1 MKKFLSLLIV
11 LLFATSASALDNP
24 WDKKLPFKNA
34 IVDYTVS
41 GSMDG
46 EKSVYVKDY
55 GRTIAE
61 HSTIS
66 VKMFGMTQEQKEII
80 LTTPDWV
87 YTIDL
92 TEDTGTKQTNPKKYM
107 IQEFNNLSKA
117 KQKKVLKNIETLGT
131 PSMAGTNENL
141 QKNAAKILGYQCDKA
156 SMAGTIVF
164 MISGTDFPLD
174 IKTNSMGVKFDQVA
188 TSINKKSAPSSKFE
202 LPANI
207 HLEHNKQVDQMMQ
220 NQAKTMM
227 KYLLEGRR
235 MESSGTSNQMGGS
248 STGVPSPPSGLS
260 NAGDSG
266 DQNQMTPEMLE
277 QMKQMMKTFGNQ
289 SE

>member
-1 MKKFLSLLIV
+1 MKKLLSLLIV
-11 LLFATSASALDNP
+11 LLFVTSASALDNP

-46 EKSVYVKDY
+46 EKSIYVKDY

-66 VKMFGMTQEQKEII
+66 VKMFGMTQEQKEMI

-92 TEDTGTKQTNPKKYM
+92 TENTGTRQTNPKKFI
-107 IQEFNNLSKA
+107 IQEFNNLSKS
-117 KQKKVLKNIETLGT
+117 KQKKVLKNIEKLGT
-131 PSMAGTNENL
+131 PSMEGTNEDL
-141 QKNAAKILGYQCDKA
+141 QKNAAKIMGYQCDKA

-164 MISGTDFPLD
+164 MISGTDFPLE
-174 IKTNSMGVKFDQVA
+174 IKINSMGVKFDQVA
-188 TSINKKSAPSSKFE
+188 TSIKKKSAPSSKFD

-207 HLEHNKQVDQMMQ
+207 HFEHNKQVDEMMQ
-220 NQAKTMM
+220 TQAKTMM
-227 KYLLEGRR
+227 EYLLEGRR
-235 MESSGTSNQMGGS
+235 MESSGTSGQMDGNAGIQ
-248 STGVPSPPSGLS
+248 SPPSGLG
-260 NAGDSG
+260 NVGDPS
-266 DQNQMTPEMLE
+266 DQNQMTPEMME
-277 QMKQMMKTFGNQ
+277 QMKQMLKTFGNQ